1 MLVYDLRIEVTLEGH
16 ESDSYKG
23 VTRANIRK
31 KSRKILSISSF
42 EKILKIYL
50 ECKKNVIAKKQG

>member
-1 MLVYDLRIEVTLEGH
+1 MLVYDLRIEVTLEGY
-16 ESDSYKG
+16 ESDSYKR

-31 KSRKILSISSF
+31 KSRKILSSF
-42 EKILKIYL
+42 EKILKMYL